1 MKNTE
6 KTSKQLG
13 EDLRQERR
21 EKDKLMKQ
29 LEEVKKEL
37 VESRKRPNYAL
48 NDAPASSKSRPSL
61 GFSFADNMPND
72 EFDKE
77 NDNSV
82 IEVIL
87 IIHSI
92 FRKKS

>member
-1 MKNTE
+1 
-6 KTSKQLG
+6 
-13 EDLRQERR
+13 
-21 EKDKLMKQ
+21 
-29 LEEVKKEL
+29 
-37 VESRKRPNYAL
+37 
-48 NDAPASSKSRPSL
+48 
-61 GFSFADNMPND
+61 MPND

-92 FRKKS
+92 FRKKSWF